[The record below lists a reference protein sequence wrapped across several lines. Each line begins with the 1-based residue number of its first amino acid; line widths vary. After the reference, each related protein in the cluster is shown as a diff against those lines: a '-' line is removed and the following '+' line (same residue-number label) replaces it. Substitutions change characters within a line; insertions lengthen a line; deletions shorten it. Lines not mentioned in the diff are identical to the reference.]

1 MDNNKNQEIIKDKQ
15 DNDNKK
21 HLEVNDKNLNF
32 QRIQLNRQF
41 DNMNVVAGFRA
52 HLVPQYGDRFN
63 RFDKKNKNDLL

>member
-1 MDNNKNQEIIKDKQ
+1 MDNKKQEIIKDKQ

-21 HLEVNDKNLNF
+21 QLEVNNKNLNF

-41 DNMNVVAGFRA
+41 DNMNVVAGFRP
-52 HLVPQYGDRFN
+52 HLVQDFGNRFD